1 MTIPNRSA
9 RLAALTALLTWS
21 AAGCAGPTAAGGA
34 SSTVAP
40 DAGPPPVDGALAVP
54 QGEVEQTTFAADL
67 NVVLLAMTRLPTG
80 IYYRDIEEG
89 SGVPATAGREVLV
102 SYVAMLPDGT
112 EIDRTAPGA
121 RPLAFKVGEGIVI
134 RGWDLGVRGMR
145 VGGTRQL
152 VVPSRFAYGPR
163 GTAKVPPNSVMV
175 FVMRLDGVR

>member
-1 MTIPNRSA
+1 M
-9 RLAALTALLTWS
+9 
-21 AAGCAGPTAAGGA
+21 
-34 SSTVAP
+34 
-40 DAGPPPVDGALAVP
+40 
-54 QGEVEQTTFAADL
+54 
-67 NVVLLAMTRLPTG
+67 
-80 IYYRDIEEG
+80 
-89 SGVPATAGREVLV
+89 LV